1 MPAGYVEDGADKY
14 SVKVGDKFTSKDE
27 IAVSYTHLISIKK
40 SLRSWRQRLRP
51 LLKS

>member
-27 IAVSYTHLISIKK
+27 IENLLLF
-40 SLRSWRQRLRP
+40 SLEDIADVY
-51 LLKS
+51 LKDDYKH